1 MKPAPFRYVR
11 AESLEHALEAKREL
25 GDDARFLAGGQSLV
39 PAMNFRLAQPQV
51 LIDLNPLRDLDYVR
65 AGQRLTIGALVRHRR
80 LAEDAAIAAH
90 APLLAEAAPHVAH
103 PQIRNRGTLCGNLA
117 HADPASE
124 FPAVMLALG
133 ARMRARSASGE
144 RWIDAAAFFRDVFT
158 TALELDEMLV
168 EVEIPPLPE
177 RSASAFLEVAR
188 RRGDYA
194 LVGVAAVVAVDPHG
208 RFASARIA
216 LCNAGA
222 TPVLV
227 ETADLEGAPE
237 AVRRAIDPPA
247 NVHATAAFRRH
258 LAGVLTRRALRTAL
272 ERAQAGK
279 VERAQARRG
288 AHPNSPTRDAGAAG
302 GVVQPA
308 LTPPAFP
315 ATPPDQ
321 EEKVGVAVVVNGAAH
336 TRVVEPRLL
345 LSDFLR
351 HELGLTGT
359 HVGCEHGVCGACTVL
374 VDGRPVRSC
383 LMFAPQANG
392 CALTTVEGLALAPG
406 QLHPLQEAFRDAHGL
421 QCGYCTPG
429 ILTTMQ
435 TFLQENPA
443 PSEAEVR
450 EALSGNLCRCTGYQH
465 IVDAVLLAAQRAAAP
480 AETHR

>member
-1 MKPAPFRYVR
+1 MKPARFRYLR
-11 AESLEHALEAKREL
+11 AESLDHALECKRAL
-25 GDDARFLAGGQSLV
+25 GDEARFLAGGQSLV
-39 PAMNFRLAQPQV
+39 PAMNFRLAQPRA
-51 LIDLNPLRDLDYVR
+51 LIDLNPLAELDYLR
-65 AGQRLTIGALVRHRR
+65 PGERLAIGALTRHRT
-80 LAEDAAIAAH
+80 LAEDAALAAH

-133 ARMRARSASGE
+133 ARMRARSAAGE

-158 TALELDEMLV
+158 TALAPDEMLV
-168 EVEIPPLPE
+168 EVEIPRLPE
-177 RSASAFLEVAR
+177 RTASAFLEVAR

-194 LVGVAAVVAVDPHG
+194 IVGVAAVVTVDAHG
-208 RFASARIA
+208 RFARARIA

-222 TPVLV
+222 TPVMV
-227 ETADLEGAPE
+227 ETDDLEGAPE

-272 ERAQAGK
+272 ERATARAAGHP
-279 VERAQARRG
+279 AAPRR
-288 AHPNSPTRDAGAAG
+288 AAG
-302 GVVQPA
+302 GAAQPA
-308 LTPPAFP
+308 ATAPAP
-315 ATPPDQ
+315 RTTAPDP
-321 EEKVGVAVVVNGAAH
+321 EGRASVAVVVNGTAY
-336 TRVVEPRLL
+336 TRTVEPRLL

-374 VDGRPVRSC
+374 LDGRPVRSC
-383 LMFAPQANG
+383 LVFAPQVHG
-392 CALTTVEGLALAPG
+392 CAVTTVEGLAPAPG
-406 QLHPLQEAFRDAHGL
+406 ALDPLQEAFRAAHGL

-429 ILTTMQ
+429 ILMTMKP
-435 TFLQENPA
+435 FLEEHPNPT
-443 PSEAEVR
+443 EAEVR

-465 IVDAVLLAAQRAAAP
+465 IVDAVLRAAQRA
-480 AETHR
+480 R

>member
-51 LIDLNPLRDLDYVR
+51 LIDLNALRGLDHVR
-65 AGQRLTIGALVRHRR
+65 PGESLSIGALVRHRT
-80 LAEDAAIAAH
+80 LAEDAAVAAH

-133 ARMRARSASGE
+133 ARMRARSAAGE

-158 TALELDEMLV
+158 TALAPDEMLV

-177 RSASAFLEVAR
+177 RSATAFLEVAR

-194 LVGVAAVVAVDPHG
+194 LVGVAAVVAVGPDG
-208 RFASARIA
+208 RFAHARIA

-227 ETADLEGAPE
+227 ETADLEGAAE

-258 LAGVLTRRALRTAL
+258 LAGVLTARALRKAL
-272 ERAQAGK
+272 SRATGHERVVPASA
-279 VERAQARRG
+279 ARSG
-288 AHPNSPTRDAGAAG
+288 GAA
-302 GVVQPA
+302 A
-308 LTPPAFP
+308 RTPPATAVP
-315 ATPPDQ
+315 CAASPDQ
-321 EEKVGVAVVVNGAAH
+321 EGKAGVAVVVNGAAH
-336 TRVVEPRLL
+336 TCAVEPRLL

-351 HELGLTGT
+351 HDLGLTGT

-374 VDGRPVRSC
+374 MDGRPVRSC
-383 LMFAPQANG
+383 LMFAAQANG
-392 CALTTVEGLALAPG
+392 CALTTVEGLAPAPG
-406 QLHPLQEAFRDAHGL
+406 RLHPLQEAFRDAHGL

-429 ILTTMQ
+429 ILMTMKA
-435 TFLQENPA
+435 FLEENPV
-443 PSEAEVR
+443 PTEAEVR

-465 IVDAVLLAAQRAAAP
+465 IVDAVLLAARTASGAGV
-480 AETHR
+480 HR